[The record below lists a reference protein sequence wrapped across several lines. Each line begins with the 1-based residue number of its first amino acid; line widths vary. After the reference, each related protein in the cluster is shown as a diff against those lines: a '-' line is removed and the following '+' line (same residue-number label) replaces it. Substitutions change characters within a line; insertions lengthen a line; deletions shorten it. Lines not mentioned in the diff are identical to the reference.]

1 MLRNNNK
8 LPLSYS
14 LCTMDVTVYRRE
26 GLTRHV
32 LHGVHYEYE
41 SELTVRD
48 GRARLHRN
56 FLLVIPGAFSIQPG
70 DKVVLGEGPQV
81 SDWEDL
87 DTAVES
93 LGIVTS
99 VKPRYFMGKPCHVEA
114 RG

>member
-14 LCTMDVTVYRRE
+14 LCCMDVTVYRRE
-26 GLTRHV
+26 DLTRHV

-48 GRARLHRN
+48 GRARLHRD
-56 FLLVIPGAFSIQPG
+56 FLLVIPGEFPVAPG
-70 DKVVLGEGPQV
+70 NKVVLGEGPQV

-87 DTAVES
+87 DTAVEA
-93 LGIVTS
+93 LGIVRS